1 MASSEENI
9 FIIEDDAATRE
20 SLQAMIENMGYKT
33 RSFDS
38 AESFLEQSA
47 YSSGGC
53 VLADLRL
60 RGMSGLEF
68 LERLSNSNIPI
79 PVILVT
85 AFAKTPLTVR
95 AMRRGA
101 VNVLDK
107 PLDEHQLWD
116 AIREALCLDR
126 HRRERLQS
134 HQEIQARFDALT
146 IQERQVLKMMVSG
159 LTNREIASHLDV
171 STRTIEARRHN
182 IFRKT
187 QTTTVPDLVKL
198 TVVYEESQGGPS
210 QLGP

>member
-1 MASSEENI
+1 MATSEETI
-9 FIIEDDAATRE
+9 FIIEDDPASRE
-20 SLQAMIENMGYKT
+20 SLQVMIETMGFTT
-33 RSFDS
+33 RSFES

-47 YSSGGC
+47 YNSGGC
-53 VLADLRL
+53 VLTDLRL

-68 LERLSNSNIPI
+68 LERLGNSNIPI

-85 AFAKTPLTVR
+85 AYAKTPLTVR

-107 PLDEHQLWD
+107 PLDEHHLWD
-116 AIREALCLDR
+116 AIREALALDR
-126 HRRERLQS
+126 VRRDRTQS
-134 HQEIQARFDALT
+134 RREIQARFDALT
-146 IQERQVLKMMVSG
+146 AQELQVLKMMVGG

-187 QTTTVPDLVKL
+187 QTATVPDLVKL
-198 TVVYEESQGGPS
+198 TVVFEDSQNDDRRN
-210 QLGP
+210 